1 MLQRRSAQLALQT
14 TLLLAMEPEGA
25 TRRVRDLAGEL
36 GVTAAYL
43 SKVLQG
49 LTRVGLVRAVRGPGG
64 GVQLAQLP
72 QNVSLW
78 DVLSAVEPAGSLERC
93 FLGLPECSD
102 SRPCALHE
110 TWAPLRNHILEIFR
124 TRTLWELAR
133 EARRK
138 SLLKE

>member
-49 LTRVGLVRAVRGPGG
+49 LTRVGLVRAVRRPGG

-78 DVLSAVEPAGSLERC
+78 DVLSAVETVGSLERC

-102 SRPCALHE
+102 SCSCPLHE
-110 TWAPLRNHILEIFR
+110 TWAPLRNHILEILL